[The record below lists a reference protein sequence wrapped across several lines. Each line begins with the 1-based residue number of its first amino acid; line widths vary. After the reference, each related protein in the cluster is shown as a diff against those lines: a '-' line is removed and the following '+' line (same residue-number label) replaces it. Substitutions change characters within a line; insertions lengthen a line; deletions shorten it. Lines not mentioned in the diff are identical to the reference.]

1 MRKTI
6 KIYGY
11 HDRVKKAIEASGMT
25 GREVA
30 EKCGFKRTAF
40 YACNTSQMNSGHLMR
55 FCAVVGCSADY
66 ILGLKREMK

>member
-1 MRKTI
+1 MKKTI

-11 HDRVKKAIEASGMT
+11 HDRIKKAIEASGMT
-25 GREVA
+25 CREVA

-40 YACNTSQMNSGHLMR
+40 YACNDSQMTSGHLMR

>member
-1 MRKTI
+1 MKKTI

-11 HDRVKKAIEASGMT
+11 HDRVKKAIDASGMT
-25 GREVA
+25 GSEVA
-30 EKCGFKRTAF
+30 KKCGFKRNAF
-40 YACNTSQMNSGHLMR
+40 CASRISQMNSGHLMR

>member
-25 GREVA
+25 NREVA

-40 YACNTSQMNSGHLMR
+40 YDCTSQMNSGHLMR

-66 ILGLKREMK
+66 ILGLKKEMK